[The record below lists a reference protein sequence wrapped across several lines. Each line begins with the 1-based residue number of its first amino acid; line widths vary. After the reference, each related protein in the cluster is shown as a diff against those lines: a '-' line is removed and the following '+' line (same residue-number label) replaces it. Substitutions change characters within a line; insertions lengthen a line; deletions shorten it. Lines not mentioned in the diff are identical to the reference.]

1 MHSLFTGLIHNDQQ
15 ESREHL
21 IDRLYPDID
30 MEKHV
35 PQKTIVKTAM
45 SNDDK
50 PMEGDNYVKSPPGV
64 SSAKMTIYG
73 VDDQMEGDENTE
85 FLPDIKA
92 VTNATDKPN
101 EGDNYVKGPPGVSTV
116 TKNVTNVKDKPM
128 EGDSYVKGP
137 PGVDAV
143 TNLRNFEYNVNS
155 YYDTMDWLNSYT
167 QNVTPS
173 LGFPYAL
180 FLLSYIMLNMNY
192 IGNLLSSAGR
202 RWVDTI
208 NFFFWYIGIKKT
220 KSYRTRMKES
230 RNKILDHIQ
239 NVSMIGKEAS
249 RNSDEHKKNSN
260 IRKKAMLIGLTM
272 FIATIISDVDIR
284 LTKDSSLSSKLLKK
298 TDTNGWLLTGS
309 LENSECAQ
317 IRKALETLPST
328 LTLHEDVKPIIIDTG
343 CSITAS
349 GFLEDFE
356 PNTLKN
362 ASESLTGIG
371 GKLKATKEGIMRFEV
386 ITEKGDVVTVR
397 TRGMY
402 LPDLKC
408 RLFSPQC

>member
-1 MHSLFTGLIHNDQQ
+1 MAPKEGETESKTLEGVLYKWCGKCKRWTSGEKYLHSTSEHKSKQELTDKSLNIGVETKNTDEDSPGINSGGLQMHSLFTGLIHNDQQ

-35 PQKTIVKTAM
+35 PQKKIVKTAM

-73 VDDQMEGDENTE
+73 VDDQMEGDKNTE

-155 YYDTMDWLNSYT
+155 FYDTMDWLNSYKKYVT
-167 QNVTPS
+167 NVYDKPMEGDIYVKDPS
-173 LGFPYAL
+173 GVNVVTTLRKDMDKDENPMEGDNTIRCPP
-180 FLLSYIMLNMNY
+180 
-192 IGNLLSSAGR
+192 GVSSGTLKTCGSS
-202 RWVDTI
+202 DSMEGDENIKFIPDIKTTI
-208 NFFFWYIGIKKT
+208 N
-220 KSYRTRMKES
+220 
-230 RNKILDHIQ
+230 
-239 NVSMIGKEAS
+239 
-249 RNSDEHKKNSN
+249 
-260 IRKKAMLIGLTM
+260 IR
-272 FIATIISDVDIR
+272 
-284 LTKDSSLSSKLLKK
+284 
-298 TDTNGWLLTGS
+298 
-309 LENSECAQ
+309 
-317 IRKALETLPST
+317 
-328 LTLHEDVKPIIIDTG
+328 VKPMEGGDYVKVHPGVNKFTNNITNVRDIPMEEDNYVKSPPGVGAVTNTVKII
-343 CSITAS
+343 
-349 GFLEDFE
+349 
-356 PNTLKN
+356 
-362 ASESLTGIG
+362 
-371 GKLKATKEGIMRFEV
+371 KERPM
-386 ITEKGDVVTVR
+386 
-397 TRGMY
+397 
-402 LPDLKC
+402 
-408 RLFSPQC
+408 